1 MPSMGDARLTNIESL
16 LDFYII
22 NRYQMVLI
30 SRPERARHLASPA
43 LVLSGQRPMAFASSE
58 ARCMLADMSLATV
71 LCSSTAAA
79 VEATY
84 S

>member
-1 MPSMGDARLTNIESL
+1 MGDAPLTNIESL
-16 LDFYII
+16 LDFYTI

-30 SRPERARHLASPA
+30 SKPRPARHSAPPA
-43 LVLSGQRPMAFASSE
+43 LVLSGQCPMALASSE